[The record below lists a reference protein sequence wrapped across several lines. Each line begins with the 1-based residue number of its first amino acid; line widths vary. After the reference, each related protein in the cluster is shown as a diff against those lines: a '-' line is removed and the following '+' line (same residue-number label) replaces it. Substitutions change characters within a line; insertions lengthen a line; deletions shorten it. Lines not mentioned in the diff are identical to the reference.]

1 MHAGQ
6 ASTLPTERQFQ
17 PLSRGQLRQE
27 QAVVPV
33 LFFSG
38 SHRVGRA
45 ARLAPQSPNQRSGAL
60 PALPRS
66 LSVSL
71 WLLT

>member
-17 PLSRGQLRQE
+17 PLSRGQLHQE

-33 LFFSG
+33 LF
-38 SHRVGRA
+38 
-45 ARLAPQSPNQRSGAL
+45 RSGQVIGSAEL
-60 PALPRS
+60 PAS
-66 LSVSL
+66 LLSH
-71 WLLT
+71 LTSGAVLCALYPALCLFHSGY